1 MPSDSTPKYH
11 SSPWYM
17 LLNECKQLTDKM
29 FISPLWVQPPNPPHE
44 TAPAW
49 VQGTAPSGHQS
60 TNDEVRQED
69 MYYQESRKKS
79 LDDYFSLRNV
89 RTWQIAFEIQQSMV
103 AEITSKTKQTELK
116 ALEKQVPFSSWVS
129 WNRKQQRLASCLA
142 FEVVGLF
149 MFLYT
154 LLWLCTVKFIE
165 VEQFFFRGINHSS
178 RQQKMAKSHKDN
190 TLWYLFI
197 FK

>member
-1 MPSDSTPKYH
+1 MGTGYILARVGTHPPIANSAVVRAVVAVDSSRGQQSRLCCIGSTSVQMPSDSTPKHH

-17 LLNECKQLTDKM
+17 PLNECKQQLTDKM
-29 FISPLWVQPPNPPHE
+29 FISPLWVQPPNSPHE

-60 TNDEVRQED
+60 TNEEVRQVD
-69 MYYQESRKKS
+69 MYYQKSRKKS

-89 RTWQIAFEIQQSMV
+89 RTWQIAFETQQSMA

-129 WNRKQQRLASCLA
+129 WKRKQKRLAA
-142 FEVVGLF
+142 
-149 MFLYT
+149 
-154 LLWLCTVKFIE
+154 
-165 VEQFFFRGINHSS
+165 
-178 RQQKMAKSHKDN
+178 A
-190 TLWYLFI
+190 
-197 FK
+197 